1 MERLQSRKLLFYR
14 YILGVESPLICDIL
28 NRADEHG
35 IMEVYPAM
43 DKDIITDDET
53 LDELVEKAGKSD
65 STTTSSPHPDDQLK
79 TTATTPR

>member
-1 MERLQSRKLLFYR
+1 MLYFFR

-28 NRADEHG
+28 NRADDHG

-53 LDELVEKAGKSD
+53 LDELVEKASRSD
-65 STTTSSPHPDDQLK
+65 SISTSKPHLNDQFRLK
-79 TTATTPR
+79 TTSPR